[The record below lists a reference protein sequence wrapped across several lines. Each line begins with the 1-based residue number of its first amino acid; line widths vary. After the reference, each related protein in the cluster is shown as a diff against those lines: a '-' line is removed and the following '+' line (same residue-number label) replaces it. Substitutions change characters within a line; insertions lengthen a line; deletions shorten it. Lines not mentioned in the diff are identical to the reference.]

1 MSQLGVHDPAG
12 LDQEGGH
19 LAQGAV
25 GDLRGGRLDDQG
37 AVEPLGLDL
46 VEQLGDASVL
56 AVAPGLEAD
65 QPERVVLD
73 LPIVDIAALAGR

>member
-1 MSQLGVHDPAG
+1 VHDPAG

-37 AVEPLGLDL
+37 AGEPLGLDLLEL
-46 VEQLGDASVL
+46 VEQLGDAGVL
-56 AVAPGLEAD
+56 AVAPGVEAD

-73 LPIVDIAALAGR
+73 LPITDIAALAGR